1 LFFPNFFLD
10 NGLFFPNYPC
20 FHIER
25 QPQHGFPMM
34 LVINQTRQRALLA
47 TIACVPSPRIGLVDG
62 LTTEIRALCHLWCSR
77 KVNFSRCWSPTV
89 SYKDYAH

>member
-1 LFFPNFFLD
+1 LTDLYYVLADLANGRFCLFFPNFFLD
-10 NGLFFPNYPC
+10 NGLFFPNYSC

-62 LTTEIRALCHLWCSR
+62 LTTEIRALPFVMQQKS
-77 KVNFSRCWSPTV
+77 
-89 SYKDYAH
+89 